1 VAVAEIISLMQR
13 TRNQAGNIPRSR
25 TPALFAVP
33 GVERHDIVVTL
44 NSHLLPVMAGGTRRG
59 NSAVYVGTFCGSEE
73 EGCQA
78 PFQGYAET
86 GYRAKQ
92 DVRKTALCIDRA
104 RSIHK
109 LIPVPRTRQ
118 KSPVRYCAERRRG
131 PGAKLK
137 AARECDMASI
147 VEDKAGRGEPQGSR
161 RPRQQAKRSRRV
173 GFSLTGEEYALL
185 EAAAGRAGRAT
196 AAYAAEAALTAAQ
209 GKSMEQDTLFHELLR
224 ELMRASGLV
233 RRIGVN
239 LNQAVAK
246 LNATGQRS
254 GDLVPYAAESFR
266 RAEHLDAVAEKIRR
280 ALR

>member
-1 VAVAEIISLMQR
+1 
-13 TRNQAGNIPRSR
+13 
-25 TPALFAVP
+25 
-33 GVERHDIVVTL
+33 
-44 NSHLLPVMAGGTRRG
+44 
-59 NSAVYVGTFCGSEE
+59 
-73 EGCQA
+73 
-78 PFQGYAET
+78 
-86 GYRAKQ
+86 
-92 DVRKTALCIDRA
+92 
-104 RSIHK
+104 
-109 LIPVPRTRQ
+109 
-118 KSPVRYCAERRRG
+118 
-131 PGAKLK
+131 
-137 AARECDMASI
+137 MASMI
-147 VEDKAGRGEPQGSR
+147 DDKAGRGEPQGSR
-161 RPRQQAKRSRRV
+161 RPRQQAKRSHRV

-209 GKSMEQDTLFHELLR
+209 GRSMEQDTLFHELLR

-266 RAEHLDAVAEKIRR
+266 RGERLDAVAEEVRR